1 VNYADAGARD
11 ASLAGLL
18 SRAGASMGRPQAAW
32 RALGW
37 PHFWWA
43 FATGVIGGMLFL
55 LSHGIHRVLSVLA
68 RQISPWDSLQDA
80 GVALGMSIVVAL
92 LLLLTVSIAE
102 HGDHGQSRAW
112 ARYVAAVLL
121 AVGAST
127 AIVHALSPYVP
138 VAALVGWYQLRS
150 QVAIDAFVFSN
161 WLLFGGLAVFVY
173 VRLRRARRSNA
184 AFERAEIERATA
196 SRQVLRSQLAAMQ
209 AQVEPGFLF
218 STLGHVEALYERDAG
233 RADCVLDDL
242 IAFLRAALPRLSG
255 EASTLARE
263 SELAEAYLRVV
274 QARMGSRLEFAF
286 DIPPAL
292 GAVRFQPMLLLPLI
306 DNAVRHGLEPLPLGG
321 RRDVQKKT
329 HAGRLRVSV
338 SDDGLGDAAALREG
352 QGLIALRQ
360 RLAGLYGREST
371 LRFTPA
377 RPFGVTATIEVPD
390 ERTSDH
396 R

>member
-1 VNYADAGARD
+1 LILKSGPD
-11 ASLAGLL
+11 ASFAP
-18 SRAGASMGRPQAAW
+18 SSPAW
-32 RALGW
+32 RALAW

-43 FATGVIGGMLFL
+43 LATGVIGGMLFL
-55 LSHGIHRVLSVLA
+55 LSHGVRRLLRVLA
-68 RQISPWDSLQDA
+68 HQISPWDAVQDA

-92 LLLLTVSIAE
+92 LLLLTVRIAE
-102 HGDHGQSRAW
+102 HGDHRQPRAW
-112 ARYVAAVLL
+112 ARYLAAVLL

-127 AIVHALSPYVP
+127 AIVHAISPYVS
-138 VAALVGWYQLRS
+138 VAALVGWYQLHS

-161 WLLFGGLAVFVY
+161 WLLFCGLAVFVY
-173 VRLRRARRSNA
+173 VPLRRVRRSNA

-218 STLGHVEALYERDAG
+218 ATLGHVEALYERDPR
-233 RADCVLDDL
+233 RADRVLDDL
-242 IAFLRAALPRLSG
+242 IAFLRAALPRLRG
-255 EASTLARE
+255 EASTLTLE

-292 GAVRFQPMLLLPLI
+292 GSVRFQPMLLLPLI
-306 DNAVRHGLEPLPLGG
+306 DNAVRHGLEPFPLGG
-321 RRDVQKKT
+321 RIEVRATAQ
-329 HAGRLRVSV
+329 AGRLRVSV
-338 SDDGLGDAAALREG
+338 SDDGLGDAGALHEG
-352 QGLIALRQ
+352 HGLAMLRQ
-360 RLAGLYGREST
+360 RLAGLYGGEAT
-371 LRFTPA
+371 LCFSPA
-377 RPFGVTATIEVPD
+377 RPFGVIATIEVPD

>member
-1 VNYADAGARD
+1 
-11 ASLAGLL
+11 
-18 SRAGASMGRPQAAW
+18 MGRAQAAW
-32 RALGW
+32 RALAW

-43 FATGVIGGMLFL
+43 LATGVIGGMLFL
-55 LSHGIHRVLSVLA
+55 LSHGVRRMLGVLA
-68 RQISPWDSLQDA
+68 HRISPLDALQDA

-92 LLLLTVSIAE
+92 LLLLTVSVAE
-102 HGDHGQSRAW
+102 HGDHGQPRAW
-112 ARYVAAVLL
+112 SRYVAAVLL

-127 AIVHALSPYVP
+127 AIVHVLSPHVS
-138 VAALVGWYQLRS
+138 VAALVGWYQLHS
-150 QVAIDAFVFSN
+150 QASIDAFVFSN

-173 VRLRRARRSNA
+173 VRLRRVRRSNA
-184 AFERAEIERATA
+184 AFERAELERATT

-209 AQVEPGFLF
+209 AQVEPEFLF
-218 STLGHVEALYERDAG
+218 ATLGHVETLYERDAG
-233 RADCVLDDL
+233 RADRVLDDL
-242 IAFLRAALPRLSG
+242 IAFLRAALPRLRG

-306 DNAVRHGLEPLPLGG
+306 DNAVRHGLEPFPLGG
-321 RRDVQKKT
+321 RIEVRAT
-329 HAGRLRVSV
+329 AHAGRLRVSV
-338 SDDGLGDAAALREG
+338 SDDGLGDAAALH
-352 QGLIALRQ
+352 QGRGLTTLRQ
-360 RLAGLYGREST
+360 RLAGLYGAGAT
-371 LRFTPA
+371 LDFSPA

-390 ERTSDH
+390 ERASNH